1 MLLYL
6 VYVILLK
13 EFRLLNK
20 RYWSVSLLFI
30 AAQVLSV
37 AIPIG
42 LHFTTGFNNIT
53 GVLYIN
59 IAVFVLAVFGSLALL
74 RPHLRQEKEANPI
87 SAGKLIGWTVIGI
100 FLAYGAQ
107 LVAMT
112 IEMNVLGIPQGSE
125 NTSDIVELTRINPL
139 FFIIPVFTAP
149 ILEELI
155 FRKIIFGSLHK
166 RMNFLL
172 SVFISSLI
180 FALVH
185 LEFQHLLIYFGMGVA
200 LAYVYVKTK
209 RIIVPILVHMGMNGI
224 VIFGQ
229 LMIDPEE
236 LERMQQELSLIL
248 FGG

>member
-1 MLLYL
+1 MLEQLEWTW
-6 VYVILLK
+6 I
-13 EFRLLNK
+13 
-20 RYWSVSLLFI
+20 
-30 AAQVLSV
+30 
-37 AIPIG
+37 
-42 LHFTTGFNNIT
+42 
-53 GVLYIN
+53 
-59 IAVFVLAVFGSLALL
+59 
-74 RPHLRQEKEANPI
+74 LRQEKEANPI

-180 FALVH
+180 FSLVH
-185 LEFQHLLIYFGMGVA
+185 LEFQHLLIYF
-200 LAYVYVKTK
+200 
-209 RIIVPILVHMGMNGI
+209 
-224 VIFGQ
+224 
-229 LMIDPEE
+229 
-236 LERMQQELSLIL
+236 
-248 FGG
+248 

>member
-20 RYWSVSLLFI
+20 RYWSVILLFI

-53 GVLYIN
+53 GILYIN

-107 LVAMT
+107 IVAMT

>member
-20 RYWSVSLLFI
+20 RYWSVILLFI

-229 LMIDPEE
+229 LMIDPKE

>member
-20 RYWSVSLLFI
+20 RYWSVILLFI

-172 SVFISSLI
+172 SVFTSSLI